1 MQRGSQTHGMSRLS
15 ATGGAA
21 TAHAGAPSKQQH
33 VVNMPPSVPGQ
44 PQQLLACASLVAS
57 SPYFLT
63 ALSLDTGDAPVM
75 CIQSPLS
82 LRWAT
87 FFHAHARHVSR
98 VSMRTGASP
107 RLHSLPFQCG
117 GLAAGIAGAGQVS

>member
-21 TAHAGAPSKQQH
+21 TAHASAPSKQQH
-33 VVNMPPSVPGQ
+33 VVNMPP

-87 FFHAHARHVSR
+87 FFHAHALHVPR
-98 VSMRTGASP
+98 VSMHTGAS
-107 RLHSLPFQCG
+107 L
-117 GLAAGIAGAGQVS
+117 